1 MLTWVIQRARDV
13 FPSRSS
19 MSRDDIVE
27 RIRVPG
33 FGIGETTKCL
43 LRAPRA
49 RINPQPIRKLCMTF
63 GIESAYDMYYSYY

>member
-43 LRAPRA
+43 LRATSGTHQSIA
-49 RINPQPIRKLCMTF
+49 DSQD
-63 GIESAYDMYYSYY
+63 GYDIWY